1 MTHKEPKP
9 NFAMLE
15 IDGLDYNVQFI
26 YYPATRGSFD
36 EPPEDAWYEI
46 LAVNR
51 VKDLDTVQ
59 KELNLDNEEVK
70 ELLEYEQGKEIV
82 DDVVFELYAL
92 AKWNKKYL
100 D

>member
-1 MTHKEPKP
+1 MTYKEPKP
-9 NFAMLE
+9 NFATLE

-26 YYPATRGSFD
+26 YHPATVGSFD

>member
-1 MTHKEPKP
+1 MTYKEPKP
-9 NFAMLE
+9 NFATLE
-15 IDGLDYNVQFI
+15 LDGLDYNVQFI
-26 YYPATRGSFD
+26 YHPATRGSFD

-51 VKDLDTVQ
+51 VKDLDTVR
-59 KELNLDNEEVK
+59 KEHSLDDEQVK
-70 ELLEYEQGKEIV
+70 DMLEYEQSKSIV
-82 DDVVFELYAL
+82 DDAVFELHLL